1 MMIWNIR
8 DINLPLPK
16 GVYFRVNDMVQ
27 VLKYLAR
34 FR

>member
-1 MMIWNIR
+1 MMIWYIR
-8 DINLPLPK
+8 DINLPK

>member
-1 MMIWNIR
+1 MMIWYIR
-8 DINLPLPK
+8 DINLPIPK